1 MNRFTHTLPEELRRA
16 AQEAPD
22 QPFIRM
28 LQGEWSFRQVDDGSS
43 RLAGGLLQAKTVFF
57 VFGACVFSNRW

>member
-43 RLAGGLLQAKTVFF
+43 RLAAGLQPCTRPWASYSRIPS
-57 VFGACVFSNRW
+57 GA